1 MHGTGRSGT
10 EGARATLRFAVNG
23 NQGRRPCHSSRRLQA
38 HLRPLRARHRRGPS
52 RTALALACNR
62 HPVAIWL
69 NDGRPIFFTQE
80 RVGLGDRDFRIIK
93 FRSMQMPSSADRTP
107 TTALSHVTAV
117 GRLLRPLHLDELP
130 QVVNILRGEMSLVG
144 PRAEWR
150 PRHDLIC
157 KQLPEFAQRLRVRPG
172 IAGLAQARGHYWSI
186 PREKLRYDNLYI
198 DSLGPWL
205 DIKLIFLCFYAAIR
219 RARSPTIITATPHT
233 CTSTRTN
240 WMRKSTSCGRS
251 LSCLAKAT
259 SRPNRTISRPGFT

>member
-1 MHGTGRSGT
+1 MRPDGAERRGRGQRCALRST
-10 EGARATLRFAVNG
+10 ATRAGARATVHDGYKRTFDLCVLGIVAV
-23 NQGRRPCHSSRRLQA
+23 LLA
-38 HLRPLRARHRRGPS
+38 PLWLL
-52 RTALALACNR
+52 LAIVI
-62 HPVAIWL
+62 PVAIWL

-107 TTALSHVTAV
+107 TTALAHVTAV

-172 IAGLAQARGHYWSI
+172 IAGLAQARGHYWSS

-198 DSLGPWL
+198 DGLGPWL
-205 DIKLIFLCFYAAIR
+205 DIKLIFLCFYAVIR
-219 RARSPTIITATPHT
+219 RASMSDHHHGYPAHMPQHT
-233 CTSTRTN
+233 DEPDAEVDV
-240 WMRKSTSCGRS
+240 
-251 LSCLAKAT
+251 L
-259 SRPNRTISRPGFT
+259 RPASVLPRQGHESA